1 MKAQSLALAVALL
14 SVGPVLYGNAA
25 EADVSRHE
33 SAAVLQQV
41 KKITGVIKDATGEP
55 VIGAN
60 VIVKGTTNGTM
71 SDIDGK
77 FSLEVP
83 AGAVL
88 SISYIGYVA
97 QEIPVKNQTDLNILL
112 KEDSEMLDEVVV
124 VGYGVQKKSDVT
136 GSVTSVSKE
145 RLSKL
150 PVTNVLQAVQGAAAG
165 VTITQTSSIPG
176 EAPSALVR
184 GKNSINAET
193 GPYVV
198 VDGIPLSKS
207 GGSLADIN
215 PNDIESMEILKDAS
229 AVAIYG
235 TNGANGVIL
244 ITTKK
249 GKIGKPTIRYNGY
262 VGVED
267 IAHTP
272 ELCSPEELLARYAEG
287 KRINGSSMFHDKVKY
302 ENEVYNYENGITTDW
317 IDAVTQTGI
326 ITDNNISISGATEKM
341 NYYVA
346 GGYMSQKGVVKGY
359 NYKRY
364 TFRTNLDM
372 DVTNFLKVGT
382 NSYIV
387 AHNKDGGRANLLN
400 ATAMS
405 PYAKMYEDDGSYC
418 IYPMHSET
426 LWNNPLLNTTTN
438 PERRQFNVT
447 VNGYA
452 EVDFENIWKP
462 LKGLKYKLNAGF
474 SYVPKREDNYTG
486 LSVNDK
492 LGTATIY
499 DYETQNWTLENI
511 LSYSR
516 DIQKHHFD
524 ITALYAAS
532 RKHYQENKSTATDF
546 INDALGWNNLAGAAT
561 SSVSSKGEKYST
573 VSQMGRLNYSYD
585 SRYLFTF
592 TVRRDGSSV
601 FGANNK
607 YGVFPSVALGWNIA
621 NESFME
627 KNQDWLNN
635 LKLRLSY
642 GKSGNEAI
650 SVYQAITTM
659 NSIKLPM
666 ESSLNVGMVTNT
678 LGNSNL
684 TWETTKSFNFGLD
697 FGLWNN
703 RLSGTIDV
711 YSARTN
717 DLLLKRKLPTATGF
731 DEVYANM
738 GETANKGIELTLN
751 SRNIVT
757 RDFQWSSTLVFSMN
771 KNKIV
776 DLYGDKTSDIGNR
789 WFIGEPIDV
798 IYDYTKVG
806 IWQEDEIAAG
816 LNKDWDPI
824 AKAGDVKLADLNGDG
839 QITDE
844 DRTVLGQKS
853 PKWIGGLT
861 NTFSYKDFSLSV
873 FIQTVQGAMRNNG
886 SIGMASDELQR
897 RNSFAE
903 IGYWTPENK
912 SNEWRSLGENSNP
925 HGYGF
930 PYKANYTRIK
940 DITLSYNF
948 PQKLI
953 TKMGIGGLNLYA
965 SGRNLYTFTNW
976 IGWDPEERDDTRG
989 SGNWDINYPSVRSLV
1004 FGINLTF

>member
-83 AGAVL
+83 AGAIL

-145 RLSKL
+145 RLEKL

-426 LWNNPLLNTTTN
+426 L
-438 PERRQFNVT
+438 
-447 VNGYA
+447 
-452 EVDFENIWKP
+452 
-462 LKGLKYKLNAGF
+462 
-474 SYVPKREDNYTG
+474 
-486 LSVNDK
+486 
-492 LGTATIY
+492 
-499 DYETQNWTLENI
+499 
-511 LSYSR
+511 
-516 DIQKHHFD
+516 
-524 ITALYAAS
+524 
-532 RKHYQENKSTATDF
+532 
-546 INDALGWNNLAGAAT
+546 
-561 SSVSSKGEKYST
+561 
-573 VSQMGRLNYSYD
+573 
-585 SRYLFTF
+585 
-592 TVRRDGSSV
+592 
-601 FGANNK
+601 
-607 YGVFPSVALGWNIA
+607 
-621 NESFME
+621 
-627 KNQDWLNN
+627 
-635 LKLRLSY
+635 
-642 GKSGNEAI
+642 
-650 SVYQAITTM
+650 
-659 NSIKLPM
+659 
-666 ESSLNVGMVTNT
+666 
-678 LGNSNL
+678 
-684 TWETTKSFNFGLD
+684 
-697 FGLWNN
+697 
-703 RLSGTIDV
+703 
-711 YSARTN
+711 
-717 DLLLKRKLPTATGF
+717 
-731 DEVYANM
+731 
-738 GETANKGIELTLN
+738 
-751 SRNIVT
+751 
-757 RDFQWSSTLVFSMN
+757 
-771 KNKIV
+771 
-776 DLYGDKTSDIGNR
+776 
-789 WFIGEPIDV
+789 
-798 IYDYTKVG
+798 
-806 IWQEDEIAAG
+806 
-816 LNKDWDPI
+816 
-824 AKAGDVKLADLNGDG
+824 
-839 QITDE
+839 
-844 DRTVLGQKS
+844 
-853 PKWIGGLT
+853 
-861 NTFSYKDFSLSV
+861 
-873 FIQTVQGAMRNNG
+873 
-886 SIGMASDELQR
+886 
-897 RNSFAE
+897 
-903 IGYWTPENK
+903 
-912 SNEWRSLGENSNP
+912 
-925 HGYGF
+925 
-930 PYKANYTRIK
+930 
-940 DITLSYNF
+940 
-948 PQKLI
+948 
-953 TKMGIGGLNLYA
+953 
-965 SGRNLYTFTNW
+965 
-976 IGWDPEERDDTRG
+976 
-989 SGNWDINYPSVRSLV
+989 
-1004 FGINLTF
+1004 